1 MANIKRKYSIFASF
15 DLYLRV
21 NAQ

>member
-21 NAQ
+21 NA